1 MNISVNY
8 DETDVVKLLSQ
19 IIVHPNAEEF
29 VKLLAY
35 QVGTSSPA
43 TNHLFK
49 LHLGHKLFEP
59 LPNGTLCYINY
70 KHLTYTAN
78 IADMVNAG
86 IINED
91 GLVIVKIMNF
101 RGYHE
106 HSNYTISFENVTNG
120 KRQAD
125 TSWCNHEQ
133 LKIIEEF

>member
-35 QVGTSSPA
+35 QVGTSNAA

-49 LHLGHKLFEP
+49 LHLGHKLYDP
-59 LPNGTLCYINY
+59 LPNGTLCYIHY
-70 KHLTYTAN
+70 KHLTYNAN
-78 IADMVNAG
+78 IEDMKNEG
-86 IINED
+86 IIDED
-91 GLVIVKIMNF
+91 GLVIVQVKHF

-106 HSNYTISFENVTNG
+106 NSNYTLSFDNMVNG
-120 KRQAD
+120 KREVNP
-125 TSWCNHEQ
+125 TWCNHDQ
-133 LKIIEEF
+133 LTIIEEF